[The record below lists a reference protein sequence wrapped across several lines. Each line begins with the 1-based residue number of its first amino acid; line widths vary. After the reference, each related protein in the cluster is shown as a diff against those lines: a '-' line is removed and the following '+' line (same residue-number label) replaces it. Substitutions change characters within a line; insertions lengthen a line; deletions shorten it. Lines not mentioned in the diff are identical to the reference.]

1 MLVFRTARWSARRDS
16 SLTALYSE
24 RYIKHFYS
32 MASTRD
38 REKAGFIQMTICF
51 PDLSDALLSA
61 VRSQLRG
68 SSGLLAVEDGG
79 GRASLVRWW

>member
-38 REKAGFIQMTICF
+38 RERKGFIQMTICF
-51 PDLSDALLSA
+51 PDLRDALLST
-61 VRSQLRG
+61 VRSQLRASRG
-68 SSGLLAVEDGG
+68 RLCLAPKAADC
-79 GRASLVRWW
+79 